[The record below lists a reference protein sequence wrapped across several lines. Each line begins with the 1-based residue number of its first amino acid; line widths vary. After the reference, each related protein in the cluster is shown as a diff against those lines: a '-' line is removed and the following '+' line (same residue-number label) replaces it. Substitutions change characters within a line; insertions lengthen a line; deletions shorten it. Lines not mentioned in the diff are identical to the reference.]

1 MTVGS
6 ALAFDIAAVLIHEAS
21 HGAAARWLGYR
32 PQPFTG
38 LRPPR
43 IGVRIAGKVPPAAD
57 ALIAL
62 AGPSGNLLAALL
74 LLAVQQR
81 SAALVV
87 GLLGVLSLLPWPAR
101 NDGARA
107 LAAARRHRAAAKA
120 KS

>member
-1 MTVGS
+1 M
-6 ALAFDIAAVLIHEAS
+6 
-21 HGAAARWLGYR
+21 
-32 PQPFTG
+32 
-38 LRPPR
+38 
-43 IGVRIAGKVPPAAD
+43 PPAAD

-62 AGPSGNLLAALL
+62 AGPAGNLLAALL

-107 LAAARRHRAAAKA
+107 LSAARRHRAAAKA